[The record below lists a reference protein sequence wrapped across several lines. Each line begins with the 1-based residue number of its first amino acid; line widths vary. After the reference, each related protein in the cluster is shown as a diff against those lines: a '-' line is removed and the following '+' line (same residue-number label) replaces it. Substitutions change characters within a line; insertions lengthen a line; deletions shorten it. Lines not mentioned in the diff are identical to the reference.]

1 MGETLAVPNV
11 GEIINGS
18 ISLPADCHKDFRK
31 AVKIALYKKMLEKG
45 ILSFSQFDILMQ
57 IQSER
62 NG

>member
-1 MGETLAVPNV
+1 MSETLAMPQV
-11 GEIINGS
+11 GKIIEGS
-18 ISLPADCHKDFRK
+18 ISLSADCLKEFRK